1 MHRHGTYDRCK
12 FVHCNNGKHNG
23 HRLFRFPSKPERQ
36 KKWIENTGN
45 SWLRFLSTSTIR
57 TAGLCDLHFREEDF
71 CDGTKKRLLRNRDP
85 IHWKEISTPHG
96 QTQAIV
102 ELQESRNSTQVAVEV
117 QKLQE
122 QVPSTIEICDKNLQE
137 NVNCDK
143 NLQQSIN
150 CDENL
155 QENVY
160 CSNLDDF
167 NIRKQSNPNLYP
179 SGKELFL
186 NTASDDTDLSFL
198 NYDLGAQAPIPCEN
212 VTVVSLVSKKDFRCS
227 KECKI
232 LVDSLKKKIN
242 LLQIKV
248 KRLEKRAK
256 CVQSKYSYVRKQLEK
271 QLSQKIRNIDDFLV
285 TNKLA
290 KDVGPTAKTVIKL
303 QLHTKKTQYTEDEK
317 ELAKK
322 IYFQSPTN
330 YTKLR
335 NVGLILPSESIVRT
349 WFSKY
354 DGSGNE

>member
-1 MHRHGTYDRCK
+1 MH
-12 FVHCNNGKHNG
+12 
-23 HRLFRFPSKPERQ
+23 PEF
-36 KKWIENTGN
+36 NTTKIHAGN

-85 IHWKEISTPHG
+85 IHWKEISTSHG

-102 ELQESRNSTQVAVEV
+102 EPQESGNSTQVTVEV

-122 QVPSTIEICDKNLQE
+122 QVPSPREICDKNLQE

-143 NLQQSIN
+143 NLQESIN
-150 CDENL
+150 CDKNL

-179 SGKELFL
+179 SGKELFF

-198 NYDLGAQAPIPCEN
+198 NYELGAQAPIPCEN

-232 LVDSLKKKIN
+232 LVDSLTKKIN

-290 KDVGPTAKTVIKL
+290 KDVGPTAKTIIKL
-303 QLHTKKTQYTEDEK
+303 QLRTKKTQYTDDEK
-317 ELAKK
+317 ELAKQ

>member
-1 MHRHGTYDRCK
+1 MHSE
-12 FVHCNNGKHNG
+12 F
-23 HRLFRFPSKPERQ
+23 
-36 KKWIENTGN
+36 NTTKIHAGN

-102 ELQESRNSTQVAVEV
+102 EPQESGNSTQVAVEV
-117 QKLQE
+117 QELQE
-122 QVPSTIEICDKNLQE
+122 QVPSPREICDKNLQG

-143 NLQQSIN
+143 NLQESVN
-150 CDENL
+150 CDKNL
-155 QENVY
+155 QEDVY

-186 NTASDDTDLSFL
+186 KTASDDTDLSFL
-198 NYDLGAQAPIPCEN
+198 NYELDVQAPIPCEN
-212 VTVVSLVSKKDFRCS
+212 VTVVSLVSEKDFRCS

-232 LVDSLKKKIN
+232 LVDSLTKRIN

-290 KDVGPTAKTVIKL
+290 KDVGLTAKTIIKL
-303 QLHTKKTQYTEDEK
+303 QLRTKKTQYTDDEK
-317 ELAKK
+317 ELAKQ

-349 WFSKY
+349 WFSRY

>member
-1 MHRHGTYDRCK
+1 MHSE
-12 FVHCNNGKHNG
+12 F
-23 HRLFRFPSKPERQ
+23 
-36 KKWIENTGN
+36 NTTKIHAGN

-85 IHWKEISTPHG
+85 IHWKEISMPHG

-102 ELQESRNSTQVAVEV
+102 EPQESGNSTQVAAEV

-122 QVPSTIEICDKNLQE
+122 QVPSPREICDKNLQE
-137 NVNCDK
+137 NVNYDK
-143 NLQQSIN
+143 NLQESIN
-150 CDENL
+150 CDKNL

-167 NIRKQSNPNLYP
+167 NIRKQPNPNLYP

-198 NYDLGAQAPIPCEN
+198 NYELGVQAPIPCDN
-212 VTVVSLVSKKDFRCS
+212 VTVVSLVSKKDSRCS

-232 LVDSLKKKIN
+232 LVDSLTKKIN

-256 CVQSKYSYVRKQLEK
+256 CAQSKYSYVRKQLEK
-271 QLSQKIRNIDDFLV
+271 QLSQKIHNIDDFLV

-290 KDVGPTAKTVIKL
+290 KDVGPTAKTIIKL
-303 QLHTKKTQYTEDEK
+303 QLRTKKTQYTDDEK
-317 ELAKK
+317 ELAKQ

-335 NVGLILPSESIVRT
+335 NVGLILPSESIVRA

>member
-1 MHRHGTYDRCK
+1 MH
-12 FVHCNNGKHNG
+12 
-23 HRLFRFPSKPERQ
+23 PEF
-36 KKWIENTGN
+36 NTTKIHAGN

-102 ELQESRNSTQVAVEV
+102 EPQESGNSTQVTVEV

-122 QVPSTIEICDKNLQE
+122 QVPSPREICDKNLQE

-143 NLQQSIN
+143 NLQESIN
-150 CDENL
+150 CDKNL

-179 SGKELFL
+179 SGKELFF

-198 NYDLGAQAPIPCEN
+198 NYELGVQAPISCEN

-232 LVDSLKKKIN
+232 LVDSLTKKIN
-242 LLQIKV
+242 LLQIKI

-290 KDVGPTAKTVIKL
+290 KDVGPTAKTIIKL
-303 QLHTKKTQYTEDEK
+303 QLRTKKTQYTDDEK
-317 ELAKK
+317 ELAKQ